1 MKSDNDKF
9 STVSLCHVYIKPNL
23 YASLKKKNVVIIT
36 EFQTF
41 KKSPHI
47 SPIGK

>member
-1 MKSDNDKF
+1 MPRVHKAESICK
-9 STVSLCHVYIKPNL
+9 
-23 YASLKKKNVVIIT
+23 LKKKKVVIIT